1 MAAAAAALQKGHMIT
16 FKQENCGDTIAGL
29 QDRITLS
36 AVAL

>member
-1 MAAAAAALQKGHMIT
+1 MAAGAAPLQKAHMTT